1 MAEKWVKD
9 AWSEAR
15 LAENLRAETSKSLA
29 TAKQKNKEITTKLAA
44 EDRGRKSAEAG
55 LKNVQ
60 AQAEEHRKKLHY
72 VEIEV
77 ATTTSRL

>member
-15 LAENLRAETSKSLA
+15 LADNLRAETSKSLA

-60 AQAEEHRKKLHY
+60 AQVEEHCKKLHY

>member
-1 MAEKWVKD
+1 MAKEWVKD

-15 LAENLRAETSKSLA
+15 LADNLRAKTSKSLA
-29 TAKQKNKEITTKLAA
+29 TAKQKNKEITTNLAT
-44 EDRGRKSAEAG
+44 EDRGRKSVEAG